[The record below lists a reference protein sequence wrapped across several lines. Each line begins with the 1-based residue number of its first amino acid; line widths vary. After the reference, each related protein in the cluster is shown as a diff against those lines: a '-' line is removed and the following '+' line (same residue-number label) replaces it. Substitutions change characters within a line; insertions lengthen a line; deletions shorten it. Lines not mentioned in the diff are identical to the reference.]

1 MFRHDKDSDV
11 YCCVYFIYLKTEVS
25 FSDHFLS
32 RVILSVRLPVPPL
45 TFYNYDFFLRTTG
58 HISTKTCNETLFGK
72 WDTKDKSFFFF
83 KNGHALFQGKIFKN
97 DWKFWYF
104 FQKSSFQ
111 WMFVK
116 NSWNF
121 CGSTLS
127 YCKFKFVF
135 SHDPQ
140 WQTRAS
146 IVDQIRTWGYI
157 EKTTGQTIWLFL
169 NYDSSDRVGP

>member
-1 MFRHDKDSDV
+1 MISSLELLVIFQPKLAMKH
-11 YCCVYFIYLKTEVS
+11 YLVNGIQRIKV
-25 FSDHFLS
+25 
-32 RVILSVRLPVPPL
+32 
-45 TFYNYDFFLRTTG
+45 
-58 HISTKTCNETLFGK
+58 
-72 WDTKDKSFFFF
+72 FFF